1 MAFMVTDAT
10 NYRETDY
17 VPVSFATSPGA
28 FKTHSVLSGTGLI
41 LSVHAAPHA
50 KERGQADQQRKRCS
64 KARRCPSVG
73 KVRPIPP
80 DSAPRGTAG
89 DHSKPAFVEAPAS
102 AISALPTM
110 GYAEGVTPRALLRR
124 RLGRGVRESRRS
136 P

>member
-73 KVRPIPP
+73 KVKT
-80 DSAPRGTAG
+80 DTAG
-89 DHSKPAFVEAPAS
+89 QRAS
-102 AISALPTM
+102 
-110 GYAEGVTPRALLRR
+110 RDRR
-124 RLGRGVRESRRS
+124 RPLEARIR
-136 P
+136 